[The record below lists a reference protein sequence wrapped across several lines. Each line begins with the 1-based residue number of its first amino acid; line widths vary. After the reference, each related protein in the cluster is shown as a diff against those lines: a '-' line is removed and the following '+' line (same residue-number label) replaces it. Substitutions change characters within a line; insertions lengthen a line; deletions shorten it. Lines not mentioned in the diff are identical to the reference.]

1 VKGKE
6 MVWKYLIFAFAL
18 VGFVFSY
25 PYIQDKLNIGLSYKV
40 VVLLSSAVLMFIIT
54 PLYWRAI
61 VKNGKEEKMKYKRAK
76 QPWE

>member
-25 PYIQDKLNIGLSYKV
+25 PYIQDKYNIGISYKV
-40 VVLLSSAVLMFIIT
+40 VVLLGSVVLMFIIT

-61 VKNGKEEKMKYKRAK
+61 DKDRKEEKMKYKRAK